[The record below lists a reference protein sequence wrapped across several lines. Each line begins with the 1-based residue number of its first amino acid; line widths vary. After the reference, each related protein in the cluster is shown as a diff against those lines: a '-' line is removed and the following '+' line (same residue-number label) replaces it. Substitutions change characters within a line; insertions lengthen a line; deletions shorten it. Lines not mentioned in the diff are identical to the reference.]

1 MYRTVANIVIDIN
14 RNIEYFLMLSGC
26 ECCWLLWSR
35 VSGEISLH
43 QLGRSWR
50 LAEEV
55 SSQAGEAGGGQHVA
69 LQEPKIDQTSSYQ
82 GKLYTAVRT
91 LSDTYL
97 TKTYQTKTLFLI
109 LIFVCELNS
118 ECTVHVSRSQI
129 MFYFFLFQNL
139 TDGEESF
146 SISEIMQALGEFEL
160 LNTRLSHEKYFQS

>member
-1 MYRTVANIVIDIN
+1 MKKYRTVANIVLDIN

-91 LSDTYL
+91 LSDTCLQRL
-97 TKTYQTKTLFLI
+97 TRQRLCFWFWFS
-109 LIFVCELNS
+109 FV
-118 ECTVHVSRSQI
+118 
-129 MFYFFLFQNL
+129 NL
-139 TDGEESF
+139 TLNALFTFLKVKSCF
-146 SISEIMQALGEFEL
+146 IFFCFRISQMEKKVFQYLKL
-160 LNTRLSHEKYFQS
+160 CKHWVSLNC